1 MSSGLAIA
9 SVTAVLR
16 DLLATAFAQADLASL
31 LGVTPMVSALAPD
44 RIETGPEV
52 PPQLNIF
59 LYRITPHLAVPRT
72 PSPTG
77 ARQLA
82 LELHYLVTACSAEDL
97 HAEILLGHAI
107 RALHETAVIPRA
119 RIQEFLL
126 GLAAPARGHAPA
138 PAIAALQGSVVGA
151 LTDQWQIMADVIPN
165 SEMMRLWTALQVR
178 FRPSVTYKVIGPAI
192 EIERRPSGDVPR
204 P

>member
-16 DLLATAFAQADLASL
+16 DLLATGFAQSDLASQ
-31 LGVTPMVSALAPD
+31 LGVAAAISALPPD
-44 RIETGPEV
+44 RIVTGPDER
-52 PPQLNIF
+52 PQLNIF

-82 LELHYLVTACSAEDL
+82 LELHYLVTAYGAEDL

-107 RALHETAVIPRA
+107 RTLHETAVIPRS
-119 RIQEFLL
+119 RIEEILR
-126 GLAAPARGHAPA
+126 GLSPTAPAM
-138 PAIAALQGSVVGA
+138 AALQASAVGA
-151 LTDQWQIMADVIPN
+151 LTDQWQILPDVLPN
-165 SEMMRLWTALQVR
+165 PETMRLWSALQGK
-178 FRPSVTYKVIGPAI
+178 FRPSVTYKVVGPAI
-192 EIERRPSGDVPR
+192 EIERRPSGDFLR